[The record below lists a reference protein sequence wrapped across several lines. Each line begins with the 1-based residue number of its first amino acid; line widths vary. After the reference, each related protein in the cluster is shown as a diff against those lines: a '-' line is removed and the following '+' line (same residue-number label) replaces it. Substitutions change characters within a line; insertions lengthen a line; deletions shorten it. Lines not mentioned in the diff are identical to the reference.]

1 MFYSKWETEENI
13 IGDLVKIDNK
23 IASIP
28 VIKNEKG
35 VYGLNK
41 DNHNMI
47 IGSDDKENLECIIM
61 PFLKSIVSVGGSFL
75 INDVSGKAYHDIKDE
90 LNGYNKIVIDFN
102 DLKDSSSFNPLYI
115 PYTLYKTNKDK
126 ALRMLEDVGYYL
138 LNEGKI
144 EGDPFWENT
153 SIDYFCGL
161 TMYLFET
168 KGLVSIKDVFDL
180 STSILENNNKDEF
193 MNDIDNKSDIYAYLV
208 GTMNTAKET
217 YQSILSV
224 FHQKIKKYV
233 VGDIVNV
240 LSNNNIEFDL
250 NKKNAIFIIGGM
262 DSYSSHIV
270 PLIASE
276 ISTLC
281 EINKNNNRI
290 EFILDDFDSL
300 LAIRDFARLLKYS
313 SVTDIRYTI
322 IASSYKTIINKYG
335 SETFTILELCFSN
348 LIYLLSND
356 MDTLKK
362 ISKYCGNINEN
373 GKDMPLVSTTELK
386 HFKYGDAIIIIPRY
400 YPFKTNLL

>member
-61 PFLKSIVSVGGSFL
+61 PFLKRIVSVGGSFL

-102 DLKDSSSFNPLYI
+102 NLKDSSSFNPLYI
-115 PYTLYKTNKDK
+115 PYKLYKTNKDK

-193 MNDIDNKSDIYAYLV
+193 MSNIDNKSDIYAYLV

-233 VGDIVNV
+233 VGDIVNT

-250 NKKNAIFIIGGM
+250 NKKNAIFIIGG
-262 DSYSSHIV
+262 DKYSSHIV

-290 EFILDDFDSL
+290 EFVLNDFDSL

-335 SETFTILELCFSN
+335 SETFAILELCFSN

-362 ISKYCGNINEN
+362 ISKYCGNINES

-386 HFKYGDAIIIIPRY
+386 HFKNGDAIIIIPRY
-400 YPFKTNLL
+400 YPFKANLL

>member
-13 IGDLVKIDNK
+13 MEELVKLDNK
-23 IASIP
+23 VSSIP
-28 VIKNEKG
+28 IVKNEKG
-35 VYGLNK
+35 VYGLK

-47 IGSDDKENLECIIM
+47 IGCDSKENMECVVIPYLESII
-61 PFLKSIVSVGGSFL
+61 SVKESFL
-75 INDVSGKAYHDIKDE
+75 INDIRGYAYNSLKDK
-90 LNGYNKIVIDFN
+90 LDSYNKIIINFN
-102 DLKDSSSFNPLYI
+102 DLGNSDSFNPLYI
-115 PYTLYKTNKDK
+115 PYTLYKNNKDK
-126 ALRMLEDVGYYL
+126 ALKMIEDVGYYL
-138 LNEGKI
+138 LNEGKM

-168 KGLVSIKDVFDL
+168 RGLVSIKDVFDL

-233 VGDIVNV
+233 VGDIVNL
-240 LSNNNIEFDL
+240 LSKNNIEIDL
-250 NKKNAIFIIGGM
+250 NKKNAIFIIGG
-262 DSYSSHIV
+262 DNYSSHIT
-270 PLIASE
+270 PLIVSE

-281 EINKNNNRI
+281 EINKNDKRI
-290 EFILDDFDSL
+290 NVILDDFDSM
-300 LAIRDFARLLKYS
+300 LAIREFTRLLKYS

-322 IASSYKTIINKYG
+322 ITSSYKTIINKYG
-335 SETFTILELCFSN
+335 SETFVILELCFTN
-348 LIYLLSND
+348 VMYLLSND

-362 ISKYCGNINEN
+362 ISEYCGNINDN
-373 GKDMPLVSTTELK
+373 GKDIPLVSVNELK

-400 YPFKTNLL
+400 YPFKTSLL

>member
-1 MFYSKWETEENI
+1 MFYSKWESEENI
-13 IGDLVKIDNK
+13 MEELVKLDNK
-23 IASIP
+23 VSSIP
-28 VIKNEKG
+28 VVKNEKG
-35 VYGLNK
+35 VYGLK

-61 PFLKSIVSVGGSFL
+61 PFLKSIVGAGDSFL
-75 INDVSGKAYHDIKDE
+75 INDVSGKAYQNISDE
-90 LNGYNKIVIDFN
+90 LNDYNKVVINFN
-102 DLKDSSSFNPLYI
+102 NLGNSDSFNPLYI
-115 PYTLYKTNKDK
+115 PYTLYKNNKDK

-138 LNEGKI
+138 LNDGKI

-168 KGLVSIKDVFDL
+168 NGLVSIKDVFEL
-180 STSILENNNKDEF
+180 STSILENNSKDEF
-193 MNDIDNKSDIYAYLV
+193 MNNIDNKTDIYAYLV

-224 FHQKIKKYV
+224 FHQKIKKFV
-233 VGDIVNV
+233 VGDIVNI
-240 LSNNNIEFDL
+240 LSNNSIKFDL
-250 NKKNAIFIIGGM
+250 NKKNAIFIIGGT
-262 DSYSSHIV
+262 DNYSSHIV
-270 PLIASE
+270 PLIASQ

-281 EINKNNNRI
+281 EINKNTKRI

-300 LAIRDFARLLKYS
+300 LAIREFTRLLKYS

-322 IASSYKTIINKYG
+322 IASSYKTIINKYS
-335 SETFTILELCFSN
+335 SETFAILELCFSN

-362 ISKYCGNINEN
+362 ISKYCGNIDEN
-373 GKDMPLVSTTELK
+373 GKEIPLVSTTELK

>member
-1 MFYSKWETEENI
+1 MFYSKWESEENI
-13 IGDLVKIDNK
+13 MEELVKLDNK
-23 IASIP
+23 VSSIP
-28 VIKNEKG
+28 VVRNEKG
-35 VYGLNK
+35 VYGLK

-47 IGSDDKENLECIIM
+47 IGCDSKENMECIVI
-61 PFLKSIVSVGGSFL
+61 PYLNSIIDTKESFL
-75 INDVSGKAYHDIKDE
+75 INDIRGCAYNNLKDK
-90 LNGYNKIVIDFN
+90 LGDYNKIVINFN
-102 DLKDSSSFNPLYI
+102 DLGNGDSFNPLYI
-115 PYTLYKTNKDK
+115 PYMLYKNNKDK
-126 ALRMLEDVGYYL
+126 ALRILEDVGYYL

-180 STSILENNNKDEF
+180 STSILENNRKDEF
-193 MNDIDNKSDIYAYLV
+193 MKNIDNKTDIYAYLV
-208 GTMNTAKET
+208 GTMNTANET

-233 VGDIVNV
+233 VGDIVKV
-240 LSNNNIEFDL
+240 LSNNNIEIDL
-250 NKKNAIFIIGGM
+250 NKKNAIFIIGG
-262 DSYSSHIV
+262 DNYSSHIT

-281 EINKNNNRI
+281 EINKNDKRI
-290 EFILDDFDSL
+290 NVILDDFDSML
-300 LAIRDFARLLKYS
+300 VIREFTRLLKYS

-335 SETFTILELCFSN
+335 KETFAILELCFTN
-348 LIYLLSND
+348 VIYLLSND

-362 ISKYCGNINEN
+362 ISEYCGNINDN
-373 GKDMPLVSTTELK
+373 GKAMPLVSITELK
-386 HFKYGDAIIIIPRY
+386 HFKNGEAIIIIPRY
-400 YPFKTNLL
+400 YPFKTSLL

>member
-13 IGDLVKIDNK
+13 IGDLVKIDK
-23 IASIP
+23 KSASIP

-47 IGSDDKENLECIIM
+47 IGSDDKENLECVIM
-61 PFLKSIVSVGGSFL
+61 PFLKSIVSAGGLFL
-75 INDVSGKAYHDIKDE
+75 INDVSGKAYQNIKDE

-102 DLKDSSSFNPLYI
+102 NLKDSSSFNPLYI
-115 PYTLYKTNKDK
+115 PYTLYKSNKDK

-180 STSILENNNKDEF
+180 STSILENNSKDEF
-193 MNDIDNKSDIYAYLV
+193 MSSIDNKSDIYAYLV

-313 SVTDIRYTI
+313 SVVCSWYIF
-322 IASSYKTIINKYG
+322 SS
-335 SETFTILELCFSN
+335 SALFELS
-348 LIYLLSND
+348 
-356 MDTLKK
+356 
-362 ISKYCGNINEN
+362 
-373 GKDMPLVSTTELK
+373 
-386 HFKYGDAIIIIPRY
+386 
-400 YPFKTNLL
+400 